1 LPDHVVRVSHE
12 VHQKLDG
19 GKVGHLVALI
29 NHYVFIEG
37 GWCPLDDPFEAAGVE
52 ILQFLRKE
60 LFLVEKRL
68 EFLHIFDLVLQ
79 MKVFLI
85 ILLNFAKERVLVD

>member
-1 LPDHVVRVSHE
+1 MPDHVVRVSDE

-19 GKVGHLVALI
+19 REVGHLVALI

-37 GWCPLDDPFEAAGVE
+37 RWSPLDDPFEAAGVE

-60 LFLVEKRL
+60 LFLVKKRL
-68 EFLHIFDLVLQ
+68 EFLHFFDLVLQ
-79 MKVFLI
+79 MKFFLI
-85 ILLNFAKERVLVD
+85 ILLNVGKKRVIVD